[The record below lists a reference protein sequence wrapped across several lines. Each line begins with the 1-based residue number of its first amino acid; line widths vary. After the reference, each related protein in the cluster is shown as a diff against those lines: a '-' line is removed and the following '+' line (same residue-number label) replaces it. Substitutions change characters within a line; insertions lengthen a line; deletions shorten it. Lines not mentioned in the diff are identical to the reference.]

1 MSRRQSH
8 AGTVGIIA
16 FLTAVFML
24 AGSVVA
30 LADDASKFVPGTK
43 INGVLVG
50 GMTVEEAK
58 VQIEG
63 FYGREYQ
70 LTIKAKGGAS
80 EVIKGSDIQ
89 YQVVI
94 TDGLQNILAQQ
105 NSNGRVAGPD
115 IDNSSV
121 LKSTVTYQEEKLK
134 ERLDSLACV
143 SSKDIV
149 VTQNARISAWQEGQ
163 PFTVIAE
170 VQGNSVNRQKLDEAV
185 KAALTQENRQLSL
198 EEKNCYD
205 TVTVTS
211 TDSELVARCAAL
223 NQIRDMKVTYLFGS
237 QSEVLT
243 GEQLCTW
250 IDGADQT
257 GIHINGTKAAEYI
270 QSLAGKYDTAGKAR
284 AFKATDGRDL
294 SLSGAY
300 GWRINQEAET
310 QALMAIIKTGQSQ
323 ERTPQYSLAAADRN
337 VDWGSTYVEADMAA
351 QHVYLYQNGSVV
363 WDSPCVTGNVSK
375 KLTTPEGIYT
385 LAYKQTDRVLRG
397 DKKPDGTY
405 EYESHVDYWM
415 PFNGGIG
422 FHDASWRSKFGGTI
436 YQTAGSHGCIN
447 LPPQK
452 AKALYGLINTGIPV
466 ICHY

>member
-1 MSRRQSH
+1 MSRKQSH
-8 AGTVGIIA
+8 AGTIWIIA
-16 FLTAVFML
+16 FLTALFML

-70 LTIKAKGGAS
+70 LTIKEKGGTS

-89 YQVVI
+89 YRVVI

-105 NSNGRVAGPD
+105 NNNGRLAGPD
-115 IDNSSV
+115 IENSSV

-143 SSKDIV
+143 SNKDIV
-149 VTQNARISAWQEGQ
+149 VTQDAKISDWQEGQ

-170 VQGNSVNRQKLDEAV
+170 VQGNSVNRRKLDEVAR
-185 KAALTQENRQLSL
+185 AALTQETRQISL

-211 TDSELVARCAAL
+211 GDSELAARCAAL
-223 NQIRDMKVTYLFGS
+223 NQIREMKITYLFGN
-237 QSEVLT
+237 QSEVLN

-250 IDGADQT
+250 IEGADQT
-257 GIHINGTKAAEYI
+257 GIHISGAKAAEYI
-270 QSLAGKYDTAGKAR
+270 QSMAVKYDTAGKAR
-284 AFKATDGRDL
+284 PFKAADGRDL
-294 SLSGAY
+294 SVSGAY
-300 GWRINQEAET
+300 GWQMNQEAET
-310 QALMAIIKTGQSQ
+310 QALIAMIKSGQSQ

-337 VDWGSTYVEADMAA
+337 VDWGGNYVEADMAA
-351 QHVYLYQNGSVV
+351 QHVYMYQNGSVI

-385 LAYKQTDRVLRG
+385 LNYKQTDRVLRG
-397 DKKPDGTY
+397 EKKPDGTY

-422 FHDASWRSKFGGTI
+422 FHDASWRSKFGGSI
-436 YQTAGSHGCIN
+436 YQTGGSHGCIN

-452 AKALYGLINTGIPV
+452 AKALYELIYTGIPV

>member
-1 MSRRQSH
+1 MIRKQSH

-24 AGSVVA
+24 TGTIAA

-70 LTIKAKGGAS
+70 LTIKEKGDIS
-80 EVIKGSDIQ
+80 ECIKGSDIQ
-89 YQVVI
+89 YRVEI

-105 NSNGRVAGPD
+105 NKAGRIAGPD
-115 IDNSSV
+115 IDNSSI
-121 LKSTVTYQEEKLK
+121 LKSTVTYQEEELK

-149 VTQNARISAWQEGQ
+149 VTQNATISQWQEGQ
-163 PFTVIAE
+163 PFTIIPQI
-170 VQGNSVNRQKLDEAV
+170 QGISVNRKKLEDAV
-185 KAALTQENRQLSL
+185 RGALAKETGQISL
-198 EEKNCYD
+198 EETGCYD

-211 TDSELVARCAAL
+211 QDPDLAARCAAL
-223 NQIRDMKVTYLFGS
+223 NQIREMNVTYLFGN
-237 QSEVLT
+237 QSEALS
-243 GEQLCTW
+243 GDQLCTW
-250 IDGADQT
+250 IEGADQA
-257 GIHINGTKAAEYI
+257 GIHISPSKAAEYI
-270 QSLAGKYDTAGKAR
+270 QYLAQKYDTAGKPR
-284 AFKATDGRDL
+284 PFKAADGRDL
-294 SLSGAY
+294 AVSGAY
-300 GWRINQEAET
+300 GWRINQEAEI
-310 QALMAIIKTGQSQ
+310 QALIAIVQSGQSQ

-337 VDWGSTYVEADMAA
+337 VDWGNTYVETDMAA
-351 QHVYLYQNGSVV
+351 QHVYLYQNGTVV
-363 WDSPCVTGNVSK
+363 WDSPCVTGNVAK

-385 LAYKQTDRVLRG
+385 LNYKQTDRILRG
-397 DKKPDGTY
+397 EKKPDGTY

-422 FHDASWRSKFGGTI
+422 FHDANWRSKFGGTI
-436 YQTAGSHGCIN
+436 YQTSGSHGCIN
-447 LPPQK
+447 LPPKK
-452 AKALYGLINTGIPV
+452 AKALYQLIYTGIPV